1 MARKKFLEKM
11 AFFCQKR
18 LKNAKNS
25 IFDIEKKSKKIIFSK
40 KISITTQNDRNNDS
54 DDENSQN

>member
-1 MARKKFLEKM
+1 MAI
-11 AFFCQKR
+11 FCQKW

-40 KISITTQNDRNNDS
+40 KVSITTQNDRNNDS